1 MWVYYTIY
9 RNLLLP
15 LHHQILISMNTTV
28 EFINDEQVKVVTKRG
43 EELIGYLRTIPA
55 KTDEEKSRVID
66 VVCNAFESTET
77 CTEAMNFVSLCA
89 VDRLLIGM
97 IFEFVVTP
105 IEAQRRRIGK
115 RLRELREAKGI
126 SARELAF
133 MTRIDPSNFSK
144 IEQGKHA
151 VGVDTLNKIAYYLDA
166 EVQINF
172 KEQRNDR
179 PTSMRIYDSM

>member
-1 MWVYYTIY
+1 MATK
-9 RNLLLP
+9 
-15 LHHQILISMNTTV
+15 V

-55 KTDEEKSRVID
+55 KTEEDKEKVID
-66 VVCNAFESTET
+66 IVYRAFDTTDT

-97 IFEFVVTP
+97 VFDFVVTP
-105 IEAQRRRIGK
+105 IEAQRKRIGQ
-115 RLRELREAKGI
+115 RLRELREAKGM

-172 KEQRNDR
+172 KEPKNDR
-179 PTSMRIYDSM
+179 PSSMRIYDSM

>member
-1 MWVYYTIY
+1 MDTI
-9 RNLLLP
+9 
-15 LHHQILISMNTTV
+15 V
-28 EFINDEQVKVVTKRG
+28 EFINDEQVKVITKRG
-43 EELIGYLRTIPA
+43 EELIGYLRVVPA
-55 KTDEEKSRVID
+55 KTDEEKSKVID
-66 VVCNAFESTET
+66 VVRNAFESTDT

-89 VDRLLIGM
+89 VDRLLMGM
-97 IFEFVVTP
+97 MFDFVVTP

-115 RLRELREAKGI
+115 RLRELREAKGM

-172 KEQRNDR
+172 KEPRNDK
-179 PTSMRIYDSM
+179 PSSMRIYDQV

>member
-1 MWVYYTIY
+1 MWAYYTIY

>member
-1 MWVYYTIY
+1 MDTI
-9 RNLLLP
+9 
-15 LHHQILISMNTTV
+15 V

-43 EELIGYLRTIPA
+43 EELIGYLRVVPA
-55 KTDEEKSRVID
+55 KTKEEKSKVID
-66 VVCNAFESTET
+66 VVRNAFESSDT

-89 VDRLLIGM
+89 VDRLLMGM
-97 IFEFVVTP
+97 MFDFVVTP
-105 IEAQRRRIGK
+105 IEAQRKRIGN
-115 RLRELREAKGI
+115 RLRELRKAKGM

-151 VGVDTLNKIAYYLDA
+151 IGVDTLNKIAYYLDA
-166 EVQINF
+166 EVQINI

-179 PTSMRIYDSM
+179 PSSMRIYDQM

>member
-1 MWVYYTIY
+1 
-9 RNLLLP
+9 
-15 LHHQILISMNTTV
+15 MNTTV
-28 EFINDEQVKVVTKRG
+28 EFINDKQVKVVTKRG